1 MLEELLRDIDN
12 QLRGLLSEEENT
24 QIDFIANL
32 RKLNII
38 DDAMEEKLLEYYAEK
53 NRDKKIKH
61 FKKDADN

>member
-53 NRDKKIKH
+53 NRN
-61 FKKDADN
+61 KKD